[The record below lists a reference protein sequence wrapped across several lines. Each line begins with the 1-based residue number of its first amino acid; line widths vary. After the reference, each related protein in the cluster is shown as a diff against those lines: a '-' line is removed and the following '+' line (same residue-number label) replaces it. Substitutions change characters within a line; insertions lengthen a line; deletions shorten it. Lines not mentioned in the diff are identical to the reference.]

1 MQKLIFSILSK
12 KNKEKSEHWDKQE
25 DEESQE
31 MAVNSKE
38 AFPLLQRQGDKTNP
52 PSDWIT
58 INQFPGFL
66 FSLSTQVG
74 HNNSTIFCV
83 ILSPKGVAWV

>member
-1 MQKLIFSILSK
+1 
-12 KNKEKSEHWDKQE
+12 
-25 DEESQE
+25 

-38 AFPLLQRQGDKTNP
+38 AYPLPQRHGDKTNP
-52 PSDWIT
+52 SSDWIT

-74 HNNSTIFCV
+74 HNNSTIFSV
-83 ILSPKGVAWV
+83 ILSPKGVAWVQKFTPINHLLRWWVGKSLYEIL